1 MQTKIQTTDL
11 LEPKESEIRAQL
23 VQILENAE
31 FKRSPKIAQF
41 LEYVVEETLNG
52 KQQYLKGHTIA
63 TEVFDKDQSFDPQI
77 DPLVR
82 VNAVRLRRMLHQYYS
97 TDGLNDD
104 VMIDIIKGSY
114 VPQIY
119 YTKNS
124 KKITDDQTILSK
136 DSSFPCIA
144 VLNFKNLS
152 RNLAYGYFVDGITQ
166 EILSQLC
173 KFKELIVVTSSSIN
187 LNENQFINSKRLRE
201 AIDVRYLLSGS
212 VRIED
217 ENIRINVE
225 LNDTTTHTI
234 VWANEYKKKLSVS
247 NMISIQDEIAIHVAI
262 TIAQPYGIIIRKELE
277 KLHRTSKNDLTA
289 YQLFLHFYQWCL
301 TLSTKDHL
309 KARDAL
315 EQAVKIDPTFSDAW
329 AALAIIYNTEYQL
342 SCNLV
347 TRDQDIRDLAF
358 ETARKAIKT
367 DPENARAHYA
377 LVFAN
382 MVKFGTRACLD
393 EAEKT
398 YQLYPHNPLLI
409 AIYGT
414 RLTLCGEWETGLE
427 LVEHAIVL
435 NPSHPDFYHLPF
447 VMNYYRREMY
457 PEALQEARK
466 IHMPD
471 FFWAN
476 IMLAALHADMG
487 EEKHAR
493 SAAKKLIENY
503 PKFEQQ
509 SRFEFEKWD
518 MHTELIEKLVN
529 GLRKAGLQIT

>member
-1 MQTKIQTTDL
+1 MQTNIPMTDL

-31 FKRSPKIAQF
+31 FKRSPKIARF
-41 LEYVVEETLNG
+41 LEYVVEETLDG

-63 TEVFDKDQSFDPQI
+63 IEVFDKDQSFDPQI

-124 KKITDDQTILSK
+124 DKITDDQPILSK
-136 DSSFPCIA
+136 NSSFPCIA

-152 RNLAYGYFVDGITQ
+152 GNFSYGYFVDGITQ

-173 KFKELIVVTSSSIN
+173 KFKELIVVASSSIN
-187 LNENQFINSKRLRE
+187 LNEDQYISTKRLRE
-201 AIDVRYLLSGS
+201 VIDVCYVLSGS

-217 ENIRINVE
+217 DNVCINVE
-225 LNDTTTHTI
+225 LDDTTTHTI
-234 VWANEYKKKLSVS
+234 VWVNEYKKKLSVS
-247 NMISIQDEIAIHVAI
+247 NMISIQDEIATHVAI
-262 TIAQPYGIIIRKELE
+262 SIAQPYGIIIRKELA
-277 KLHRTSKNDLTA
+277 KLHRTSTNDLTA

-315 EQAVKIDPTFSDAW
+315 ERAVKIDPTFSDAW

-347 TRDQDIRDLAF
+347 KRDQDVRDLAF
-358 ETARKAIKT
+358 ETARKSIKS

-377 LVFAN
+377 LIFAN

-393 EAEKT
+393 EAEKA
-398 YQLYPHNPLLI
+398 YQLHPHNPLLI

-414 RLTLCGEWETGLE
+414 RLALCGEWEYGLE

-447 VMNYYRREMY
+447 VINYYRREMY

-471 FFWAN
+471 FFWTN
-476 IMLAALHADMG
+476 LMLAALHTDMG

-493 SAAKKLIENY
+493 SAAKKLIEIY

-509 SRFEFEKWD
+509 ARFEFEKWD
-518 MHTELIEKLVN
+518 MQTELIEKLLN